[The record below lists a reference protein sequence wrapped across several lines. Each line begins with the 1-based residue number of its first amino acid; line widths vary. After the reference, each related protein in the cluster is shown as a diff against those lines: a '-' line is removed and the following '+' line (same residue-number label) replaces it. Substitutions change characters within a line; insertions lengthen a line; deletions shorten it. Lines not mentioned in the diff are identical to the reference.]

1 MKTNAQTLT
10 GHDALTRSDISP
22 RGVTRLV
29 YTYGVAVMAR
39 RLLRLALLLGAWTL
53 LFGCSASPT
62 PRTLPSATAH
72 GGPDK
77 AKAKANSVLATPT
90 LRVQSLRGPL
100 FVQLV
105 GETTA
110 IALGAQQERAAVR
123 TISARHGAALA
134 ALVDAQGR
142 ERGKLWLRA
151 GAELRW
157 GQTAS
162 GELEVS
168 LRGGDARLSLFD
180 LAQTARLRDGAR
192 LVAISGQDVLLTAS
206 KQGVTVAPT
215 AFYPAAAEWTL
226 ALLEKP
232 QAAGVGT
239 LSVRGVPSADS
250 QLELRSLAVTATISG
265 GVAETRVE
273 HVFYNGSQQ
282 NLEGTFRFPLPAG
295 ASLTGLAMEINGKLQ
310 QGELVERKKAQAIYQ
325 SIVDSMRDPAL
336 LEWEQGNTFKLRV
349 FPIEAQREKR
359 VVLTY
364 LAPLERTPQGQLR
377 FRYDTA
383 APSMQARIPRFSLQV
398 DGKRIVATK
407 NYRPGLSLAVPL
419 PRVAAAAAFTEAR
432 KDGVYTALTVRPAW
446 TRLLQAAQKTGKL
459 SSSKSAPPRDLLLL
473 VDTSRSS
480 LESRPLQLSAVRE
493 LLASLRPTD
502 RFLVTAMDLTTR
514 DHARGFV
521 PATAAARKQ
530 ALAFLAAIEPDGATD
545 LGAALRQVGIR
556 LAARP
561 AAEVAGRATQLIYL
575 GDGTVTWGQT
585 EIAAL
590 TRLAAE
596 QLGETPLHAL
606 VLGKGAHRELVDTL
620 CAKQGGRVAAPRDLR
635 GVRRLA
641 LTLSRPDAP
650 RLVDVALRAGEQDE
664 IFPRH
669 APTLFYG
676 ETLTVLVHTP
686 AGKPVPRQLTLSARL
701 AGEPVVLELPARSV
715 QPARH
720 VAHRWARAKLAALS
734 ASGAKKD
741 VIVAT
746 SLRYGVL
753 SRHTAFLVLESEEA
767 YKRFGIQRR
776 KQQQQQQAKAGAPK
790 VTGGDLETFGAPRA
804 RLSPD
809 HLQPGDPEV
818 RIPAPADAQSVVVVF
833 PFGETKIA
841 RYEPTLRAWTVRFL
855 VAQDTPDGTYPVIV
869 RITHASGQVE
879 IVRLSYVVD
888 SSAPLLK
895 LRVVRRGRAYA
906 IIAAQVVTK
915 SELLREHQRQQIASG
930 ARVTTTTLSGRQL
943 SQLRQRYAEIVPDL
957 KRVEVQLPDGRVLRL
972 RAYKR
977 SKRGQR
983 GGTWRPRS
991 ALQTPVLLKV
1001 VAVDIA
1007 LNRRVTTYRFDPADG
1022 SLTEVTR

>member
-1 MKTNAQTLT
+1 MKTNAQTPT
-10 GHDALTRSDISP
+10 RSDALTRSGISP
-22 RGVTRLV
+22 NGVTRLV

-72 GGPDK
+72 AGPK
-77 AKAKANSVLATPT
+77 AKAERVLAPPA

-100 FVQLV
+100 FVELA

-110 IALGAQQERAAVR
+110 IALGAHEERATVR
-123 TISARHGAALA
+123 VISARHGAALA
-134 ALVDAQGR
+134 ALVDDRGQQ
-142 ERGKLWLRA
+142 RGKLWLRA

-157 GQTAS
+157 GQTTS
-162 GELEVS
+162 GELELS

-180 LAQTARLRDGAR
+180 LAQTTRLRDGAR

-419 PRVAAAAAFTEAR
+419 SPSANVTAIAEAR
-432 KDGVYTALTVRPAW
+432 KDGVYTALTLRPDW
-446 TRLLQAAQKTGKL
+446 SRLLTAARKAKTPRAKAAL
-459 SSSKSAPPRDLLLL
+459 PRDLLLL

-493 LLASLRPTD
+493 LLASLQPKD

-530 ALAFLAAIEPDGATD
+530 ALAFLTAIEPDGATD

-641 LTLSRPDAP
+641 LALSRADAP
-650 RLVDVALRAGEQDE
+650 RLVDVALRAGEHDE

-676 ETLTVLVHTP
+676 NTLTVLVHTP

-855 VAQDTPDGTYPVIV
+855 VAQNTPDGTYPVIV

-879 IVRLSYVVD
+879 LLRLSYVVD

-895 LRVVRRGRAYA
+895 LRVVKRGRAYA
-906 IIAAQVVTK
+906 IIATQVVTK
-915 SELLREHQRQQIASG
+915 SELLREHQRQQIARG
-930 ARVTTTTLSGRQL
+930 ASTTTTALSGRQL
-943 SQLRQRYAEIVPDL
+943 SQLRKRYAEIVPDL

-977 SKRGQR
+977 YKRGQR
-983 GGTWRPRS
+983 GGYWRPRA
-991 ALQTPVLLKV
+991 ALTAPVLLKV